1 MSPLPKGANTPA
13 PVIDFTAMP
22 RVLTRLNRLALNYPW
37 HFAGAL
43 FCALCAAILG
53 LVTPRLLGEAVN
65 HAHQLLADVRSPF
78 DASDARSALY
88 SFGILIIIA
97 ASLRGG
103 FTGLQGFLG
112 ENIAQRVGCDLR
124 LAFFKKLQAL
134 DYSFHDVR
142 HSGDLIARGMLDV
155 EGVRAFLEH
164 GVLRTITLVLLL
176 GFGAWRLLGVDLVL
190 GALALSFV
198 PVVLFRAAAMGVS
211 LRRAWLRLQ
220 QLMSDL
226 TLRMEE
232 NLQGVRVVRAFA
244 NDSQEL
250 RRFDAISAQALEVS
264 DERIAARVASSSQM
278 SLAFYSAMAL
288 VLWYGGRRI
297 MQGSLS
303 VGTLTEFLTFM
314 TVLQQP
320 VRQIGMLVNA
330 SARATSAG
338 GRLFEILDAEPA
350 IRDADGARSL
360 HVTEGVL
367 RFENVAF
374 SYGNGPEDRRILS
387 DISFT
392 VRPGQVLGIVGAPGS
407 GKSTLVNLIPR
418 FYDVSGG
425 RITIDGQDIRDVTL
439 ESLRRQI
446 SLVQQDV
453 FLFDA
458 SVHENL
464 AYTDPL
470 ADEERVREAAELA
483 QIHEYVANL
492 PAGYQTRVGE
502 RGVALS
508 GGQRQR
514 LSIARGV
521 VSNPRFLIMDDAT
534 AAIDSV
540 TEARVRQNL
549 RKDAQVRAVIV
560 IAHRLSSVKDADE
573 ILVLDDG
580 RITERGSHQQLLA
593 RGGAYTTLWH
603 LQFSTA
609 QTSSEAGSDRQP

>member
-1 MSPLPKGANTPA
+1 MSLSVKERSAAA
-13 PVIDFTAMP
+13 PEIDFDAMP

-37 HFAGAL
+37 RFSGAL
-43 FCALCAAILG
+43 FCAVFAAILG

-65 HAHQLLADVRSPF
+65 HAHQLLTEVRSPI
-78 DASDARSALY
+78 DATDARAALY
-88 SFGILIIIA
+88 YSGVLIVVA
-97 ASLRGG
+97 ASLRGC

-112 ENIAQRVGCDLR
+112 ESLAQCVGYDLR
-124 LAFFKKLQAL
+124 LALFRKLQAL
-134 DYSFHDVR
+134 DYSFHDLR

-164 GVLRTITLVLLL
+164 GVLRSITLVLLL
-176 GFGAWRLLGVDLVL
+176 GFGTWRLLGVDLVL

-198 PVVLFRAAAMGVS
+198 PVVLVRAAVMGVR
-211 LRRAWLRLQ
+211 LRHTWLRLQ

-226 TLRMEE
+226 TLGMEE
-232 NLQGVRVVRAFA
+232 SLQGVRVVRAFA
-244 NDSQEL
+244 NQSQEL
-250 RRFDAISAQALEVS
+250 RRFDAVSTEALAVSDRRISA
-264 DERIAARVASSSQM
+264 RVGSTSLM
-278 SLAFYSAMAL
+278 SFAFYISMGL

-297 MQGSLS
+297 TAGTLS
-303 VGTLTEFLTFM
+303 VGTLAEFLTFM

-320 VRQIGMLVNA
+320 IRQIGAVVNA

-338 GRLFEILDAEPA
+338 GRLFEILDAQPA
-350 IRDADGARSL
+350 IRDVKGAQPL
-360 HVTEGVL
+360 HLSEGVL
-367 RFENVAF
+367 RFESVAF
-374 SYGNGPEDRRILS
+374 AYGGEHANREVLR

-407 GKSTLVNLIPR
+407 GKSSLVNLIPR
-418 FYDVSGG
+418 FYDVTAG

-439 ESLRRQI
+439 DSLRRQV

-453 FLFDA
+453 FLFDT

-483 QIHEYVANL
+483 QIHEYVAGL

-514 LSIARGV
+514 ISIARGV

-534 AAIDSV
+534 AAIDPV
-540 TEARVRQNL
+540 TEARVRHNL
-549 RKDAQVRAVIV
+549 RRQAHTRATIV

-573 ILVLDDG
+573 ILVIDAG
-580 RITERGSHQQLLA
+580 RIRERGSHQDLLA
-593 RGGAYTTLWH
+593 RGGAYATLWN
-603 LQFSTA
+603 LQYSAAQASTVGHG
-609 QTSSEAGSDRQP
+609 QE